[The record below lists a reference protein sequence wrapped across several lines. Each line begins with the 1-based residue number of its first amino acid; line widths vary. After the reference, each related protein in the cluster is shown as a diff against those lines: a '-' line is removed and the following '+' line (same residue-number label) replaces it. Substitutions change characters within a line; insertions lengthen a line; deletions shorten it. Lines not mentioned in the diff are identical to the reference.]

1 MANGTRNS
9 RANQWDYPQTI
20 VIGLGTPKNPE
31 RFRVNINTKGNAI
44 SHDDYNK
51 EEQVFETIVGQAN
64 QAFTDAG
71 INLQFT
77 VRAPFDPDA
86 SIPDESLLIED

>member
-9 RANQWDYPQTI
+9 RANQWDYPQTV

-51 EEQVFETIVGQAN
+51 EEQLFETIVQPAN
-64 QAFTDAG
+64 TALKDAG
-71 INLQFT
+71 INLQFS

-86 SIPDESLLIED
+86 SIPDESFLVED